1 MRLYL
6 DQMLDLDVAA
16 ALRAEGHDV
25 VRTVELGQDR
35 ADDAEVLASAKRD
48 GRILIT
54 LDKHF
59 GDWVVL
65 PLVEHPG
72 VIRVQVH
79 PTLAANVLAVLLP
92 FLAQHNA
99 EEIRDHLVIVSMA
112 GQRWVRT
119 APQGT

>member
-16 ALRAEGHDV
+16 ALLAAGHDV
-25 VRTVELGQDR
+25 IRTAECGQQR
-35 ADDAEVLASAKRD
+35 ADDTEVLARANRD

-65 PLVEHPG
+65 PLAEHAG

-79 PTLAANVLAVLLP
+79 PALAANVLRVLLP
-92 FLAQHNA
+92 FLAQYNA
-99 EEIRDHLVIVSMA
+99 DELRNHLVIVSMA
-112 GQRWVRT
+112 GQRWIRT
-119 APQGT
+119 APSRG